1 MVWFLT
7 LVVFMLLHVRVYFHL
22 YTRNSCTFTMIH
34 KPLCIWY
41 GFDNVAICLL
51 QVIRYSQS
59 AAFYFPTISV
69 VYWKRI
75 VKQYPEYEQK
85 SQRRRHAS
93 SISNCG
99 YILKRSV
106 QWNMRTTFYST
117 FVRSVHMSFCCKCS
131 GIHINICIHTCTML
145 YASLQLPGHLCMCV
159 LYLAVYTLYL
169 STWIHG
175 YAFCTVHN
183 ATFCHSV
190 CLRFL
195 LNCISPL
202 TCRYMGTAQ
211 CIYNIQHIFTN
222 TQSRTHT
229 LPVSAS
235 AYTPMQSTII
245 FGVISLVV
253 RFNLYLILVIYV
265 LHIRFRV
272 YSLNQTQPHQVQ
284 SIFRLCLICTILYLV

>member
-1 MVWFLT
+1 MP
-7 LVVFMLLHVRVYFHL
+7 LHVRVYFYL

-59 AAFYFPTISV
+59 AAFYVPTISV

-117 FVRSVHMSFCCKCS
+117 FVRSVRMSFCCKCS
-131 GIHINICIHTCTML
+131 GIHINICIHTCMML
-145 YASLQLPGHLCMCV
+145 TIARTFMHVRFISNRIYLVLEHLNP
-159 LYLAVYTLYL
+159 
-169 STWIHG
+169 W
-175 YAFCTVHN
+175 
-183 ATFCHSV
+183 
-190 CLRFL
+190 LRFL
-195 LNCISPL
+195 Y
-202 TCRYMGTAQ
+202 RAQ
-211 CIYNIQHIFTN
+211 CHILPFGLLAFSIKLHFPADASLHGHSTVYTIYSTYSQTH
-222 TQSRTHT
+222 SRVRIHCQRPHTH
-229 LPVSAS
+229 LC
-235 AYTPMQSTII
+235 
-245 FGVISLVV
+245 
-253 RFNLYLILVIYV
+253 
-265 LHIRFRV
+265 
-272 YSLNQTQPHQVQ
+272 NQQ
-284 SIFRLCLICTILYLV
+284 